1 MKNRKLLGLLA
12 FFTAIGMLLV
22 ILITS
27 RLATLVLI
35 ALLLFFGYCCYMD

>member
-1 MKNRKLLGLLA
+1 MKNRKLIGMLA

-27 RLATLVLI
+27 RLAVLLLI
-35 ALLLFFGYCCYMD
+35 AVLLFFGYCCYMD